1 MLLHFSSNIPPLDWA
16 ALNAAFFCFLNEAV
30 SYYNMRGLQMNRF
43 VLKIV
48 GASFLVLW
56 WLISGFFKKIL
67 DVIKLTARIKKMFV
81 DRKENSKGR
90 DS

>member
-1 MLLHFSSNIPPLDWA
+1 
-16 ALNAAFFCFLNEAV
+16 
-30 SYYNMRGLQMNRF
+30 MNRF

-67 DVIKLTARIKKMFV
+67 DVIKLTARIKNMFV